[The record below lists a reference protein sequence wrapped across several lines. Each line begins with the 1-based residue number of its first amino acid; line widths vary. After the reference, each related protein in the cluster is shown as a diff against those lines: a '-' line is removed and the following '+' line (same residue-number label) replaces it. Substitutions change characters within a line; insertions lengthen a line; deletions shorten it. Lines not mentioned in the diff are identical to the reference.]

1 MLSGRIVLL
10 FVIFMNTII
19 SVSLAIY
26 HRVLQ
31 LVVASI
37 ISIYACR
44 LLQGIVC
51 NMPQLITLIADNSTD
66 LRNSSIFIL
75 VATNDH
81 TLCKDQ
87 C

>member
-1 MLSGRIVLL
+1 
-10 FVIFMNTII
+10 MNTII

-51 NMPQLITLIADNSTD
+51 NMPQLTTLIADNSTD
-66 LRNSSIFIL
+66 LGNSSIFIL

-81 TLCKDQ
+81 ALCEDQ